1 MIDPIR
7 YKFNLPNKITK
18 FILNFFPNPSLWI
31 VLNAPIKVL
40 EKRKKELPTRDL
52 KKQIRS
58 YLNFA
63 KQRKNSIVV
72 NTNNSVQSCL
82 SLIIKKINNF
92 N

>member
-1 MIDPIR
+1 MDSVKRTNKSIR
-7 YKFNLPNKITK
+7 
-18 FILNFFPNPSLWI
+18 
-31 VLNAPIKVL
+31 
-40 EKRKKELPTRDL
+40 KRKKELPTKEL

-72 NTNNSVQSCL
+72 NTNNSVQSSL
-82 SLIIKKINNF
+82 SLIIKKIESF